1 MNDLNTSPAR
11 PLAASAIVAAGFLFL
26 TLIFWFSLTDAGAA
40 KRDFI
45 GYWAAGRQMVH
56 GADPFDAGSVL
67 ALEKSVGL
75 GDLQIKLTPSPP
87 PGLVLVLPL
96 GFMSAKGGLV
106 FWTMLQIACLA
117 ASIGI
122 VWILLGRPASRLHLF
137 GFLFAPAVACIMAGQ
152 VGVLCLLGV
161 ALFLYLYESHPFFAG
176 VALLPCSLKP
186 HLFLPMVL
194 VLLLW
199 IIARKAF
206 AIVAGFLVALAAG
219 DALVTLCDRPIWSQ
233 YFAMLHAGGLHGR
246 FSPTLSAY
254 LRWDIAAQAGW
265 LEYLLTAVACIWAFW
280 FFFRRRAQWDWAQE
294 GMLVLLVSVV
304 CAPYAWIT
312 DESMLLPA
320 VLFAVFRAID
330 TRRSLI
336 PIALFAVIALIELFA
351 NVRITSWYYT
361 WTAPAW
367 LAWFLY
373 ATRSASAKPVAESG

>member
-1 MNDLNTSPAR
+1 MTATR
-11 PLAASAIVAAGFLFL
+11 PRQIAAACIIAAGFLFL
-26 TLIFWFSLTDAGAA
+26 TAIYWVSLTNAGAA

-45 GYWAAGRQMVH
+45 GYWAAGRQMAN
-56 GADPFDAGSVL
+56 GADPFDADAVL

-96 GFMSAKGGLV
+96 GYMSAKGGLV

-122 VWILLGRPASRLHLF
+122 VWLLLGRPATRLHLL

-152 VGVLCLLGV
+152 VGVLCLLGIT
-161 ALFLYLYESHPFFAG
+161 LFLYLHRTRPFLAG
-176 VALLPCSLKP
+176 VVLLPCSLKP

-199 IIARKAF
+199 VVARRSF
-206 AIVAGFLVALAAG
+206 SIVAGFIVALAAG
-219 DALVTLCDRPIWSQ
+219 DALVTLCDRAVWSQ
-233 YFAMLHAGGLHGR
+233 YFGMLHAGGLHGR

-265 LEYLLTAVACIWAFW
+265 LEYLLTGLACIWAVVYFW
-280 FFFRRRAQWDWAQE
+280 RHRAEWSWMQE
-294 GMLVLLVSVV
+294 GTLVLLVSLV

-320 VLFAVFRAID
+320 VLFGVFRALD

-336 PIALFAVIALIELFA
+336 PIALFAGIALAELLA

-367 LAWFLY
+367 LAWFVY
-373 ATRSASAKPVAESG
+373 ATRPAPASDTRVPSA

>member
-1 MNDLNTSPAR
+1 MTNSRAR
-11 PLAASAIVAAGFLFL
+11 QLAAACIIAAGFLFL
-26 TLIFWFSLTDAGAA
+26 TAVYWFSLTDAGAA
-40 KRDFI
+40 QRDFI
-45 GYWAAGRQMVH
+45 GYWAAGRQVIH
-56 GADPFDAGSVL
+56 GADPFDADSVL

-87 PGLVLVLPL
+87 PGIVLVLPL
-96 GFMSAKGGLV
+96 GFMSAKTGLV
-106 FWTMLQIACLA
+106 FWTMLQIGCLA

-122 VWILLGRPASRLHLF
+122 VWMLLGRPATRLHLF
-137 GFLFAPAVACIMAGQ
+137 GFLFAPSVACIMAGQ

-161 ALFLYLYESHPFFAG
+161 ALFLSLHKSHPFFAG

-186 HLFLPMVL
+186 HLFLPMAL

-199 IIARKAF
+199 IVARRSF
-206 AIVAGFLVALAAG
+206 AILAGFLVALAAG
-219 DALVTLCDRPIWSQ
+219 DGVVTLCDHAIWSQ
-233 YFAMLHAGGLHGR
+233 YFGMMHAGGLHGR

-265 LEYLLTAVACIWAFW
+265 LEYLLTGIACAWAVWY
-280 FFFRRRAQWDWAQE
+280 FFRRRAQWDWAQE

-320 VLFAVFRAID
+320 VLFGVFRAID
-330 TRRSLI
+330 GRRSLL
-336 PIALFAVIALIELFA
+336 PIAIFAGVALIELFA

-367 LAWFLY
+367 LLWFLY
-373 ATRSASAKPVAESG
+373 ATRPASATSDRAQSA